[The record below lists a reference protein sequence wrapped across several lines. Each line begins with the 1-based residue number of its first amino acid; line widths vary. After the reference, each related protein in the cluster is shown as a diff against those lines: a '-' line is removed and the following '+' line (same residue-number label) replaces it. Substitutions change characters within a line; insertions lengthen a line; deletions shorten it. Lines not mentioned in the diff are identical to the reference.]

1 MHVTLYRKYRPKTFA
16 ELVGQNHIKIT
27 LESELKSGK
36 LAHAYLFSGPRGLGK
51 TTTARL
57 LAKAVN
63 CLNRKDGQSE
73 PCNQCDPCLEVINNK
88 SLDVIEIDAASHT
101 GVDNVRENIIENA
114 RFAPTSRKFKVFII
128 DEVHMLS
135 ASAFNALLK
144 TLEEPPAHVMFI
156 LATTEIHKVPE
167 TIISRCQHFDF
178 RKVSNQEIISRLT
191 RIISQEKKKVD
202 KEVVESIAYYGQG
215 CLRDAE
221 SLLGQVLSLGDK
233 HITAEQAELVLPRS
247 CFDSALEL
255 IDLLNKQDSAQSLLL
270 VNNLVE
276 EGVDLEKFTADLIEV
291 ARKILLLKVS
301 ASLAQFGGAINKD
314 LEKKIA
320 DLAGQTNIKFMVK
333 LIEVLLVKRQE
344 LRYAEISQLPLEL
357 GILELMDEDQDNNQS
372 SGGTSRTG
380 EVQVQKSKI
389 INHKP
394 EIKPV
399 KQEVVEPVKETLVEK
414 ISIKL
419 HQIQSKWPQV
429 LDGIKNHNHS
439 LSSSLKVS
447 KPDKISD
454 DGTLIIHCPNKFLQK
469 RLMDSKNL
477 KILEKVFEEIIG
489 TKLIILVEVDE
500 KLALVSDRDIGE
512 NNAET
517 LGQVQDNKNKD
528 KSIDNLLESF
538 GGRVV
543 E

>member
-1 MHVTLYRKYRPKTFA
+1 MELTLYRKYRPQTFA
-16 ELVGQNHIKIT
+16 ELIGQNHIKIT
-27 LESELKSGK
+27 LESELQSGK

-73 PCNQCDPCLEVINNK
+73 PCNQCDACLEVMAGK

-114 RFAPTSRKFKVFII
+114 RFTPTSRKYKVFII

-135 ASAFNALLK
+135 TSAFNALLK
-144 TLEEPPAHVMFI
+144 TLEEPPAHAMFI

-178 RKVSNQEIISRLT
+178 RKVSNQEMISRLT
-191 RIISQEKKKVD
+191 YIISQEKKQVD
-202 KEVVESIAYYGQG
+202 KDVVENIAYYGQG
-215 CLRDAE
+215 CIRDAE
-221 SLLGQVLSLGDK
+221 SLLGQILSLGDK
-233 HITAEQAELVLPRS
+233 KITAEQAELILPRS
-247 CFDSALEL
+247 RFDSALEL
-255 IDLLNKQDSAQSLLL
+255 IDILNKQDSVQALSL

-301 ASLAQFGGAINKD
+301 SSLAQFGGAINKD

-320 DLAGQTNIKFMVK
+320 DLASQINLKFIVK
-333 LIEVLLVKRQE
+333 LIEVLLVKKQE
-344 LRYAEISQLPLEL
+344 LKYAEISQLPLEL
-357 GILELMDEDQDNNQS
+357 GILEMIDQDKDDDITGGGVS
-372 SGGTSRTG
+372 STREVKINKSETEVTS
-380 EVQVQKSKI
+380 KDL
-389 INHKP
+389 
-394 EIKPV
+394 V
-399 KQEVVEPVKETLVEK
+399 KQKVVKAVKEPKKIHETLVK
-414 ISIKL
+414 KVSIKL
-419 HQIQSKWPQV
+419 HQIQSKWPQI
-429 LDGIKNHNHS
+429 LTAIKTYNHS
-439 LSSSLKVS
+439 LSSSLKIS

-454 DGTLIIHCPNKFLQK
+454 TGTLLIHCPNKFLQQ
-469 RLMDSKNL
+469 RLMESKNL
-477 KILEKVFEEIIG
+477 EILEKVLEEIFK
-489 TKLIILVEVDE
+489 TKLNIEVEVDE
-500 KLALVSDRDIGE
+500 KLAVASDKD
-512 NNAET
+512 A
-517 LGQVQDNKNKD
+517 GQVIREENSKD
-528 KSIDNLLESF
+528 TSVDNLLETF